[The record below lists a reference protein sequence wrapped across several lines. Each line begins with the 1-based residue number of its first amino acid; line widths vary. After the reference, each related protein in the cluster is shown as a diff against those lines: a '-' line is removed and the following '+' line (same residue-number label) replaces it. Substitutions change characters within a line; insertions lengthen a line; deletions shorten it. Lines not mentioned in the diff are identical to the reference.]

1 MALKQLNLVLKVTSD
16 KEETLR
22 LEYIKSQQYLNDSQ
36 EKLNGLSEFK
46 FDYMK
51 QLQAKGEAGLNGAN
65 YAHYQSFISKIEN
78 AMDQQVQVINTA
90 KQVVAQRKEIWLE
103 QQIKAKAIE
112 KLIQKKNNALIQK
125 RNKAEQISL
134 DEFTA
139 NQFIQKQNQL

>member
-1 MALKQLNLVLKVTSD
+1 MALKQLKLVLKVTSD
-16 KEETLR
+16 KEEKLR

-51 QLQAKGEAGLNGAN
+51 QLQTKGESGLTGAN
-65 YAHYQSFISKIEN
+65 YSHYQSFITKIEN

-112 KLIQKKNNALIQK
+112 KLIEKKNAQLLHK
-125 RNKAEQISL
+125 LNKAEQISL
-134 DEFTA
+134 DEFTT
-139 NQFIQKQNQL
+139 NQFIQRQNQL